1 MTQKEQLSRLEEFRS
16 GEINVLVATSVG
28 EEGLDVPAAEL
39 VLMYEPVPSAIRS
52 IQRRGRTARQSSG
65 TVKTLVAKDT
75 RDQYVSHAAKAR
87 ERKMYNNLAEIE
99 RQGRIEF
106 RPSSVETS

>member
-1 MTQKEQLSRLEEFRS
+1 MTQKEQLARLEEFRS
-16 GEINVLVATSVG
+16 GDVNVLVATSVG

-65 TVKTLVAKDT
+65 TVKTLVANDT
-75 RDQYVSHAAKAR
+75 RDQFVNHAAKAR
-87 ERKMYNNLAEIE
+87 EKKCTI
-99 RQGRIEF
+99 I
-106 RPSSVETS
+106 